1 MSDTDKRDEKKTIHA
16 QAFLQE
22 FYGQGILDRFCE
34 ACSSFDCNVASAMVT
49 LKYIVMQNL
58 ALEQSYPDFPD
69 LAEMYATRM
78 NLDTEA
84 FSQHFYIPRRD
95 QKDG

>member
-1 MSDTDKRDEKKTIHA
+1 MSATDNRDEQKTTYA

-22 FYGQGILDRFCE
+22 FYGQGILDRFSE
-34 ACSSFDCNVASAMVT
+34 ACSAYDCNVADAMVT

-69 LAEMYATRM
+69 LAEMYASKM
-78 NLDTEA
+78 QLDIES

-95 QKDG
+95 QKE